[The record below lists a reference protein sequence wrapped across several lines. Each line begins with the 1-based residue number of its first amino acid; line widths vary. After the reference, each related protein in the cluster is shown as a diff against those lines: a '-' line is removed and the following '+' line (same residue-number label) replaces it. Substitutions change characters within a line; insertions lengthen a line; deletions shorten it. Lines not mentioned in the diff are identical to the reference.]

1 MATGMAGAGV
11 ASDFANRY
19 RPDAAPIA
27 ARSYEAA
34 LAPHRRHSYRGAFL
48 CRSIPLVTPAL
59 FCDMA
64 MCRMR
69 PAA

>member
-19 RPDAAPIA
+19 RRDAAPIA
-27 ARSYEAA
+27 ARSLHRPASPSQ
-34 LAPHRRHSYRGAFL
+34 LSRGFSLPHTL
-48 CRSIPLVTPAL
+48 LVTSARL
-59 FCDMA
+59 CDKEMS
-64 MCRMR
+64 RMR

>member
-27 ARSYEAA
+27 ARSSCNSPRIAVTAIGGLFFAA
-34 LAPHRRHSYRGAFL
+34 QL
-48 CRSIPLVTPAL
+48 PLVTRARL
-59 FCDMA
+59 CDIE